1 MNIVYVITGLGMG
14 GAETQVCNLA
24 DEFSILGNKVS
35 IIYLTGEKV
44 VTPSNSNVNII
55 ALNMD
60 KSILSF
66 SKAFSKLVKLI
77 KTIKPDVVHT
87 HMVHAN
93 LFTRISRVFSSI
105 PLLISTA
112 HNSNEGGKL
121 RMLTY
126 RFTDKLADITT
137 NVGQESVNAFIK
149 AKAAPKNRII
159 SMPNGINIER
169 FKASSDIKNNV
180 RVKLKLKHHQKM
192 VVAVGRN
199 DVQKDYPNMLNA
211 ISLLPSTDNFKL
223 FIVGLDVEKLQPE
236 ILKLG
241 ISNNVELLGLRK
253 DVDQL
258 MAAAD
263 ILLMSSAWEGLPIV
277 IGEAMASECNIV
289 TTDAGGCKEWLTRS
303 ETPVP
308 VKNSQALA
316 AALQSKLTLSDE
328 DLIIIGKANRN
339 HIVQQFSLAGIVAR
353 WDVMYNG
360 NF

>member
-1 MNIVYVITGLGMG
+1 MPARNR
-14 GAETQVCNLA
+14 
-24 DEFSILGNKVS
+24 NKFQQ
-35 IIYLTGEKV
+35 LE
-44 VTPSNSNVNII
+44 P
-55 ALNMD
+55 
-60 KSILSF
+60 
-66 SKAFSKLVKLI
+66 
-77 KTIKPDVVHT
+77 
-87 HMVHAN
+87 
-93 LFTRISRVFSSI
+93 
-105 PLLISTA
+105 
-112 HNSNEGGKL
+112 
-121 RMLTY
+121 
-126 RFTDKLADITT
+126 
-137 NVGQESVNAFIK
+137 Q
-149 AKAAPKNRII
+149 
-159 SMPNGINIER
+159 
-169 FKASSDIKNNV
+169 
-180 RVKLKLKHHQKM
+180 QKM
-192 VVAVGRN
+192 VLAVGRN
-199 DVQKDYPNMLNA
+199 DLAKDYPNMLNA
-211 ISLLPSTDNFKL
+211 ISLLPSNENFKI
-223 FIVGLDVEKLQPE
+223 FIVGLDVEELQLE
-236 ILKLG
+236 IVKLG

>member
-1 MNIVYVITGLGMG
+1 MNIIYVITGLGIG

-24 DEFSILGNKVS
+24 DEFSKLGNQVT

-44 VTPSNSNVNII
+44 VTPSNSDVNII

-60 KSILSF
+60 KSILCVF
-66 SKAFSKLVKLI
+66 KAFSKLVKLI
-77 KTIKPDVVHT
+77 KIIKPDVVHT

-93 LFTRISRVFSSI
+93 LFTRIARIFSSI

-149 AKAAPKNRII
+149 AKAAPENRII
-159 SMPNGINIER
+159 SMPNGINIDL
-169 FKASSDIKNNV
+169 FKASSDIKNDV
-180 RVKLKLKHHQKM
+180 RAKLQLKHNQKM

-211 ISLLPSTDNFKL
+211 ISLLPSNENFKL
-223 FIVGLDVEKLQPE
+223 FIVGLDVEELQPE
-236 ILKLG
+236 IVKLG
-241 ISNNVELLGLRK
+241 VSNNIELLGLRK

-289 TTDAGGCKEWLTRS
+289 TTDAGGCKEWLTHS
-303 ETPVP
+303 EAPVP

-316 AALQSKLTLSDE
+316 DALQSKLTLNDE
-328 DLIIIGKANRN
+328 DLTTIGKANRN
-339 HIVQQFSLAGIVAR
+339 HIVQQFSLAGIVAK

>member
-24 DEFSILGNKVS
+24 DEFTKLDNQIT
-35 IIYLTGEKV
+35 IIYLTGAKV
-44 VTPSNSNVNII
+44 VTPNYVDVNVI

-60 KSILSF
+60 KSVLSF
-66 SKAFSKLVKLI
+66 FKAFCKLVKLI
-77 KTIKPDVVHT
+77 KSIKSDVVHT

-112 HNSNEGGKL
+112 HSSNEGGKL

-126 RFTDKLADITT
+126 RYTDKLADITT

-149 AKAAPKNRII
+149 AKAAPENRII
-159 SMPNGINIER
+159 SMPNGINVER

-180 RVKLKLKHHQKM
+180 RAKLQLEPQQKM
-192 VVAVGRN
+192 VLAVGRN
-199 DVQKDYPNMLNA
+199 DLAKDYPNMLNA

-223 FIVGLDVEKLQPE
+223 FIAGLDVEDLQPE
-236 ILKLG
+236 VAKLG

-303 ETPVP
+303 EAPVP

-316 AALQSKLTLSDE
+316 DALQSKLALSDE

-339 HIVQQFSLAGIVAR
+339 HIVQQFSLAGIVAK
-353 WDVMYNG
+353 WDAMYNG

>member
-211 ISLLPSTDNFKL
+211 ISLLPSKENFKL

-303 ETPVP
+303 EAPVP

-316 AALQSKLTLSDE
+316 DALQSKLALSDE

-339 HIVQQFSLAGIVAR
+339 HIVQQFSLAGIVAK
-353 WDVMYNG
+353 WDAMYNG